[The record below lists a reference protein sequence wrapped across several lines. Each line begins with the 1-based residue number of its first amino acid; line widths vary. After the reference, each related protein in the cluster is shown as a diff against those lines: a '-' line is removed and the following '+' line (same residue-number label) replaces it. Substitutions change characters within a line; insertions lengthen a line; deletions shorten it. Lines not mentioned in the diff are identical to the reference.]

1 MKTFFVLPLLFI
13 VLFISCAKKD
23 IVENSETQG
32 YGWLV
37 PTDKLVIHENAH
49 DKIQSIDDPVFLS
62 SRDASIASN
71 EEVLVFQTQDQ
82 VRIYPVNV
90 LWHHEIVNDRNGDD
104 SFTVS
109 FCPLTGSGI
118 AWGRQSVDQETSF
131 GVSGH
136 LYNSNLVAYDRATE
150 SYWSQMTLQGI
161 KGPLGGEALSRAYLL
176 RTTYATAIEAY
187 PEAGVLFHS
196 TDNGQCDSICPPQS
210 GTHSGSGPY
219 SFPANAYFGI
229 VFRDEALLF
238 GYQLFTDSV
247 QLIRDRYKGNS
258 FVVAGS
264 KELGFVT
271 AFSVPE
277 NISLQPLNHQ
287 LPDIMADSDGNRYDI
302 MGNVTS
308 GPRKGQRLSAP
319 LFYSANS
326 FAWGLFF
333 QVKFY

>member
-1 MKTFFVLPLLFI
+1 MKTLFVLPLFFLVFF
-13 VLFISCAKKD
+13 VSCAKKD
-23 IVENSETQG
+23 VVENSEMQG

-49 DKIQSIDDPVFLS
+49 DKIQSIDDPVFIS
-62 SRDASIASN
+62 SRDASIDPN
-71 EEVLVFQTQDQ
+71 DEVFVFQTQDQ
-82 VRIYPVNV
+82 VRIYPVSV

-104 SFTVS
+104 LFTVS

-118 AWGRQSVDQETSF
+118 AWGRQSGNQETSF

-150 SYWSQMTLQGI
+150 SYWSQMTLQSI
-161 KGPLGGEALSRAYLL
+161 KGPLGGEELNRGYLL

-187 PEAGVLFHS
+187 PEAGVLFDS
-196 TDNGQCDSICPPQS
+196 TYNGQCDSVCAPQ
-210 GTHSGSGPY
+210 GGGHSGSSPY
-219 SFPANAYFGI
+219 IFPANAYFGV
-229 VFRDEALLF
+229 VFRDDALLF
-238 GYQLFTDSV
+238 DYQLFTDGV
-247 QLIRDRYKGNS
+247 RLIRDSFKGNA
-258 FVVAGS
+258 FVIAGS
-264 KELGFVT
+264 KDLGFVT

-287 LPDIMADSDGNRYDI
+287 LPNIMADDEGNKYDI

-308 GPRKGQRLSAP
+308 GPQKGGRLKSP

-333 QVKFY
+333 QVTHY